1 MRNLLV
7 LFAHIGKLLIIK
19 QKELLVFSNM
29 GESQNN
35 CVITETEKSAHIYVI
50 SLLWKATNAN
60 QISICNFAVTD
71 IISWMKTNTSYLTV
85 LEAIK
90 LTFLCSWAWFLLEAV
105 IKHWFPPFFL
115 VSDVLP
121 AISGIPRE

>member
-29 GESQNN
+29 DESQNN

-50 SLLWKATNAN
+50 SLL
-60 QISICNFAVTD
+60 
-71 IISWMKTNTSYLTV
+71 
-85 LEAIK
+85 
-90 LTFLCSWAWFLLEAV
+90 
-105 IKHWFPPFFL
+105 
-115 VSDVLP
+115 
-121 AISGIPRE
+121 